1 VSELTRD
8 LFAPHLGSVFRV
20 QAGAATVDLT
30 LAFVSELRS
39 SPRAQAFSIEFRGP
53 VTAALPQGEYRFEH
67 PKIGA
72 FQLFIVPV
80 GRVDDELEYEA
91 VFNRVLPMS

>member
-1 VSELTRD
+1 MSTLARD
-8 LFAPHLGSVFRV
+8 LFASHVGSTFHV

-39 SPRAQAFSIEFRGP
+39 SARTEAFSIEFRGP
-53 VTAALPQGEYRFEH
+53 VTDTLPQGEYRFEH
-67 PKIGA
+67 PEIGD
-72 FQLFIVPV
+72 FTLFVVPV
-80 GRVDDELEYEA
+80 GRVDHELEYEA